1 MRAMLLEGEWAPR
14 GGFRPTDDRRVAPN
28 GNLAWRYP
36 HFSIVDLPAPEVAA
50 DEVLI
55 KVRACGICGSDV
67 HMYEQDADGYMVY
80 PGLVATPVVTGH
92 EFSGVVVKVGSA
104 VTNLRPGDAVC
115 AEEIAWCGS
124 CYPCRAGLFN
134 YCERLEELGFTFNGA
149 HAELVVT
156 KAKYCWPIDDIID
169 RFGPDQGFLCGA
181 LVEPTSVAYLG
192 MFVQAQWRP
201 GVTLGVVGA
210 GPIGLAAVALGR
222 AAGAG
227 RIVVFEPS
235 RIRRELA
242 LAMGAN
248 EAYDATELGSE
259 GMVVAAREE
268 TRGRGFDV
276 WVEAS
281 AAPGLLDP
289 ITRTLAPCGQ
299 AVLIGLGP
307 HRADLLPASLV
318 RSGAGL
324 RGSLGH
330 AGFGAFGNVIRLMAA
345 GALNMA
351 QIVTTRVEL
360 DDAVACLEHLHDR
373 ETGKCMVVFPS

>member
-1 MRAMLLEGEWAPR
+1 MKAMLLEGEWAPR
-14 GGFRPTDDRRVAPN
+14 RGFRPLGARRVAPN
-28 GNLAWRYP
+28 GNLAWRHP
-36 HFSIVDLPAPEVAA
+36 RFSIVDLPTPGLQP

-55 KVRACGICGSDV
+55 EVRACGICGSDV
-67 HMYEQDADGYMVY
+67 HLYERDPDGYMVY
-80 PGLVATPVVTGH
+80 PGLVAAPVVTGH
-92 EFSGVVVKVGSA
+92 EFSGVVVAVGSA
-104 VTNLRPGDAVC
+104 VADLRPGDAVC

-124 CYPCRAGLFN
+124 CHSCRSGLFN

-156 KAKYCWPIDDIID
+156 RAKHCWPIEGIIA
-169 RFGPDQGFLCGA
+169 RFGPDQGFVCGA

-201 GVTLGVVGA
+201 GGRLGVVGA

-227 RIVVFEPS
+227 RVVVFEPS
-235 RIRRELA
+235 RTRRELA
-242 LAMGAN
+242 LAMGADQAHDAL
-248 EAYDATELGSE
+248 EAEA
-259 GMVVAAREE
+259 MVAVAREE

-281 AAPGLLDP
+281 AAPGVLDP
-289 ITRTLAPCGQ
+289 ITRALAPCGQ

-307 HRADLLPASLV
+307 HRADILPAGLV

-330 AGFGAFGNVIRLMAA
+330 AGSGAFGYVIRLMAA
-345 GALNMA
+345 GALDMGR
-351 QIVTTRVEL
+351 IVTARVEL
-360 DDAVACLEHLHDR
+360 DEAVACLERLRDR
-373 ETGKCMVVFPS
+373 EQGKCMVVFPR

>member
-14 GGFRPTDDRRVAPN
+14 EGFTPTSARQVAPN
-28 GNLAWRYP
+28 GNLAWRHP
-36 HFSIVDLPAPEVAA
+36 RFSIVDVAEPKIQA

-55 KVRACGICGSDV
+55 RVLACGICGSDV
-67 HMYEQDADGYMVY
+67 HMYERDADGYMVY
-80 PGLVATPVVTGH
+80 PGLVAAPVVTGH
-92 EFSGVVVKVGSA
+92 EFSGVVAAVGSA
-104 VTNLRPGDAVC
+104 VTDLRPGDAVC

-134 YCERLEELGFTFNGA
+134 HCERLEELGFTFNGA
-149 HAELVVT
+149 HAELVAT
-156 KAKYCWPIDDIID
+156 KAKYCWPIDGIID
-169 RFGPDQGFLCGA
+169 RFGRDQGFLCGA

-201 GVTLGVVGA
+201 GATLGVVGA

-227 RIVVFEPS
+227 RVVVFEPA
-235 RIRRELA
+235 RVRRELA
-242 LAMGAN
+242 LAMGAD
-248 EAYDATELGSE
+248 EAYDATELGGE
-259 GMVVAAREE
+259 GMVAMAREE
-268 TRGRGFDV
+268 TRGRGFDM

-281 AAPGLLDP
+281 AAPGVLDP
-289 ITRTLAPCGQ
+289 ITRALAPCGQ
-299 AVLIGLGP
+299 VVLIGLGP
-307 HRADLLPASLV
+307 HRANLLPANLV

-345 GALNMA
+345 GALNMG
-351 QIVTTRVEL
+351 QIVTTQVEL
-360 DDAVACLEHLHDR
+360 DDAVACLERLRDR
-373 ETGKCMVVFPS
+373 EMGKCVVVFPR